1 VKTALLFSLCAACA
15 VTLPVSARAQAPAD
29 TAAADAR
36 LHLGPLALDPRF
48 AIRNL
53 GVDTNA
59 LNTNASPER
68 DVTATVTPE
77 LESWLRIGRA
87 YLSSTSSIDW
97 NYFQKLSG
105 QRSFNGAQEAR
116 LDLGL
121 GVLRPYVSGRMARTR
136 QRPNL
141 EIDARV
147 EHTTTEAAGGMQW
160 FVGPKLTL
168 DVSRARRTLE
178 FGAAAI
184 GDVGLAQSLNR
195 TEEETAVVGRFAI
208 TPLTSLLVDARYRE
222 DRFTHAPDRDTD
234 TVLALAGVEFKPL
247 ALISGRARLGWRA
260 FTPTGTL
267 VPRFRGVVSDV
278 ELSYLVRDFV
288 RITAGVTR
296 DLEYS
301 FEPAEPYYVMTGT
314 NVSVTQALG
323 ARWDLVGRA
332 ARTSL
337 AYRRALVADVG
348 APAAGAAAAPARVDR
363 VIVVGGGLGRRV
375 GTDVRI
381 GVDVDRAERRS
392 AIADRAYEGVRV
404 GGTVT
409 YGF

>member
-1 VKTALLFSLCAACA
+1 VKPYLLVSLVAACA
-15 VTLPVSARAQAPAD
+15 VALPVSARAQAAAD
-29 TAAADAR
+29 AAADAR
-36 LHLGPLALDPRF
+36 LHLGPLALDPRL

-77 LESWLRIGRA
+77 LKSWLRIGRA
-87 YLSSTSSIDW
+87 YLSSTSSVDW

-105 QRSFNGAQEAR
+105 QRSFNGAEEAR
-116 LDLGL
+116 LDVGL
-121 GVLRPYVSGRMARTR
+121 GVLRPYVSGRIARTR

-141 EIDARV
+141 EIDVRV
-147 EHTTTEAAGGMQW
+147 EHTTTEATGGVQW

-168 DVSRARRTLE
+168 DFSRERRTLA
-178 FGAAAI
+178 FGAATI
-184 GDVGLAQSLNR
+184 GEVGLAQSLNR
-195 TEEETAVVGRFAI
+195 TEEETAVAGRFAL
-208 TPLTSLLVDARYRE
+208 TPLTSLLVDARYRQ
-222 DRFTHAPDRDTD
+222 DRFTHAVDRDTD
-234 TVLALAGVEFKPL
+234 TLLALVGVEFKPL
-247 ALISGRARLGWRA
+247 ALVSGRARVGWRA
-260 FTPTGTL
+260 FTPTGPA
-267 VPRFRGVVSDV
+267 VPQFRGVVSDV
-278 ELSYLVRDFV
+278 ELSYLVRDFARV
-288 RITAGVTR
+288 TAGVTR

-301 FEPAEPYYVMTGT
+301 FEPAEPYYVRTGT

-323 ARWDLVGRA
+323 ARWDLVARA
-332 ARTSL
+332 ARTTL
-337 AYRRALVADVG
+337 AYRRTLVTGDALQTPLAEG
-348 APAAGAAAAPARVDR
+348 RARVDR

-381 GVDVDRAERRS
+381 GVDIDRAARRS
-392 AIADRAYEGVRV
+392 DIHDRAYEGMRV

>member
-1 VKTALLFSLCAACA
+1 VKTPLFLSLCAACA
-15 VTLPVSARAQAPAD
+15 VTLPVSARAQAAAE

-53 GVDTNA
+53 GLDTNA
-59 LNTNASPER
+59 LNTSAAPER
-68 DVTATVTPE
+68 DLTATVTPE
-77 LESWLRIGRA
+77 LKSWLRVGRA

-105 QRSFNGAQEAR
+105 QRSFNGAEEAR

-121 GVLRPYVSGRMARTR
+121 GVLRPYVSGRIARTR

-147 EHTTTEAAGGMQW
+147 EHTTTEGAGGVQW

-168 DVSRARRTLE
+168 DVSRSRRTLE

-184 GDVGLAQSLNR
+184 GEVGLAQSLNR

-222 DRFTHAPDRDTD
+222 DRFTHASDRDTD

-247 ALISGRARLGWRA
+247 ALISGRARVGWRT
-260 FTPTGTL
+260 FTPTGTV

-278 ELSYLVRDFV
+278 ELSYLVRDFARV
-288 RITAGVTR
+288 TAGVTR

-337 AYRRALVADVG
+337 AYRRARVPGDG
-348 APAAGAAAAPARVDR
+348 APAPGTAAPARVDR

-375 GTDVRI
+375 GADVRI

-392 AIADRAYEGVRV
+392 EIHDRAYEGVRV